1 MASETHTD
9 QSKAGT
15 DREKDYGKRQVMKIC
30 TITCH
35 DVYNVGA
42 SLQAYALQTYL
53 KSLGHDVKII
63 DYKPDYLSKH
73 YRLDI
78 VSNPKYD
85 KPFLKQA
92 YLLAKLP
99 GRLHMLPRK
108 KAFDSFTAK
117 YLDLTKRYTSNAELK
132 KEPPEADAFLAGS
145 DQIWNPL
152 FPNGKDPAFYLDFA
166 LHGIRASY
174 AASFA
179 VDEFPQ
185 ELREVTAQYL
195 KRFDHI
201 AVREKSG
208 LSVLKTLGITNA
220 VTVLDPVFLLDRA
233 QWEAMAERPEGC
245 EAPYLLVYDFD
256 NSPAV
261 RKLAGRIA
269 AERGLHIY
277 SVFKIPYA
285 ERCFSLC
292 GPENFLGLVQGADF
306 VLSNSFHATAFSV
319 IFEREFAVVERTEKI
334 NTRMR
339 DFTTMLGLS
348 DHMVTTGTE
357 IPAGTDWTA
366 VRRCLKD
373 EIDHAKAY
381 IDEVLRDVER

>member
-1 MASETHTD
+1 
-9 QSKAGT
+9 
-15 DREKDYGKRQVMKIC
+15 MKIC

-42 SLQAYALQTYL
+42 SLQAYALQAYL

-78 VSNPKYD
+78 VGNPKYD
-85 KPFLKQA
+85 KPLLKQA

-99 GRLHMLPRK
+99 GRLHLLPRK
-108 KAFDSFTAK
+108 RAFDSFTAK
-117 YLDLTKRYTSNAELK
+117 HLTLTKRYASNDELK
-132 KEPPEADAFLAGS
+132 ADPPEAEVYFAGS

-152 FPNGKDPAFYLDFA
+152 FPNGKDPAFYLDFVRQ
-166 LHGIRASY
+166 GVRASY

-195 KRFDHI
+195 QKLDHV
-201 AVREKSG
+201 AVRESSG
-208 LSVLKTLGITNA
+208 LGILETLGITDA
-220 VTVLDPVFLLDRA
+220 VTVLDPVFLLDRE
-233 QWEAMAERPEGC
+233 QWEAMAEMLAEC
-245 EAPYLLVYDFD
+245 KKPYLLVYDFD
-256 NSPAV
+256 NSAAV
-261 RKLAGRIA
+261 GELAERLA
-269 AERGLHIY
+269 AEHGWAIY
-277 SVFKIPYA
+277 SIFDLPYA

-292 GPENFLGLVQGADF
+292 GPETFLGLVQGAAF

-319 IFEREFAVVERTEKI
+319 IFRREFAVVERTEKI

-339 DFTTMLGLS
+339 DLTSLLGLS
-348 DHMVTTGTE
+348 DHMVTET
-357 IPAGTDWTA
+357 AKVSFNTDWAA
-366 VRRCLKD
+366 VDRRLAK
-373 EIDHAKAY
+373 EIGRSKAY
-381 IDEVLRDVER
+381 IDEVLMDGKQ

>member
-1 MASETHTD
+1 
-9 QSKAGT
+9 
-15 DREKDYGKRQVMKIC
+15 MKIC

-78 VSNPKYD
+78 VGNPKYD

-108 KAFDSFTAK
+108 RAFDSFTAK
-117 YLDLTKRYTSNAELK
+117 YLDLTKRYASNEELK

-195 KRFDHI
+195 KRFDYI

-277 SVFKIPYA
+277 SVFKLPYA

-348 DHMVTTGTE
+348 DHMVTTETE

-381 IDEVLRDVER
+381 IDEVLRDVERRLIRFRFKNVRSAALA

>member
-1 MASETHTD
+1 
-9 QSKAGT
+9 
-15 DREKDYGKRQVMKIC
+15 MKIC

-53 KSLGHDVKII
+53 KLLGHDVKII

-78 VSNPKYD
+78 VGNPKYD

-117 YLDLTKRYTSNAELK
+117 YLDLTKRYTSNEELK

-208 LSVLKTLGITNA
+208 LSVLKALGITNA

-233 QWEAMAERPEGC
+233 QWEAMAEKPERC
-245 EAPYLLVYDFD
+245 EKPYLLVYDFD

-285 ERCFSLC
+285 ERCFPLC

-339 DFTTMLGLS
+339 DFTAMLGLS
-348 DHMVTTGTE
+348 DHMVTTETE

-381 IDEVLRDVER
+381 IDEVLRDVERRLIRFRFKNVRSAALA

>member
-1 MASETHTD
+1 
-9 QSKAGT
+9 
-15 DREKDYGKRQVMKIC
+15 MKIC

-78 VSNPKYD
+78 VGNPKYD
-85 KPFLKQA
+85 KPLLKQA

-99 GRLHMLPRK
+99 GRLRILPRK
-108 KAFDSFTAK
+108 KAFDGFTAK
-117 YLDLTKRYTSNAELK
+117 YLDLTKRYTSNEELK
-132 KEPPEADAFLAGS
+132 KEPPEADVYFAGS

-152 FPNGKDPAFYLDFA
+152 FPNGKDPAFYLDFVQR
-166 LHGIRASY
+166 GVRASY

-185 ELREVTAQYL
+185 QLREVTAQYL
-195 KRFDHI
+195 DRFDYI

-208 LSVLKTLGITNA
+208 LSVLKMLGITNA
-220 VTVLDPVFLLDRA
+220 VTVLDPVFLLDRS

-256 NSPAV
+256 NSASV
-261 RKLAGRIA
+261 RRLAENIA
-269 AERGLHIY
+269 AETGWKIY
-277 SVFKIPYA
+277 SIFELPYA

-292 GPENFLGLVQGADF
+292 GPETFLGLVQGAAF

-339 DFTTMLGLS
+339 DFTALLGLS
-348 DHMVTTGTE
+348 DHMVTEATNV
-357 IPAGTDWTA
+357 PFNTDWTQA
-366 VRRCLKD
+366 ERRLAD
-373 EIDHAKAY
+373 EIHHSKAY
-381 IDEVLRDVER
+381 IGEVLRDGKQ

>member
-1 MASETHTD
+1 
-9 QSKAGT
+9 
-15 DREKDYGKRQVMKIC
+15 MKIC

-78 VSNPKYD
+78 VGNPKYD

-339 DFTTMLGLS
+339 DFTALLGLS
-348 DHMVTTGTE
+348 DHMVTETVNV
-357 IPAGTDWTA
+357 PLHTDWTQ
-366 VRRCLKD
+366 VKRRLED

-381 IDEVLRDVER
+381 IDEVLRDVERGLIRFRFKNARSAALA

>member
-1 MASETHTD
+1 
-9 QSKAGT
+9 
-15 DREKDYGKRQVMKIC
+15 MKIC

-78 VSNPKYD
+78 VGNPKYD

-233 QWEAMAERPEGC
+233 QWEAMAEKPERC

-261 RKLAGRIA
+261 CKLAGRIA

-292 GPENFLGLVQGADF
+292 GPENFQVAEAHAAHEPQHVVGLADAHLKIEPGADF

-348 DHMVTTGTE
+348 DHMVTTETE

>member
-1 MASETHTD
+1 
-9 QSKAGT
+9 
-15 DREKDYGKRQVMKIC
+15 
-30 TITCH
+30 
-35 DVYNVGA
+35 
-42 SLQAYALQTYL
+42 
-53 KSLGHDVKII
+53 
-63 DYKPDYLSKH
+63 
-73 YRLDI
+73 
-78 VSNPKYD
+78 
-85 KPFLKQA
+85 
-92 YLLAKLP
+92 
-99 GRLHMLPRK
+99 
-108 KAFDSFTAK
+108 
-117 YLDLTKRYTSNAELK
+117 
-132 KEPPEADAFLAGS
+132 
-145 DQIWNPL
+145 
-152 FPNGKDPAFYLDFA
+152 
-166 LHGIRASY
+166 
-174 AASFA
+174 
-179 VDEFPQ
+179 
-185 ELREVTAQYL
+185 
-195 KRFDHI
+195 
-201 AVREKSG
+201 
-208 LSVLKTLGITNA
+208 
-220 VTVLDPVFLLDRA
+220 
-233 QWEAMAERPEGC
+233 MAERPEGC

-319 IFEREFAVVERTEKI
+319 IFEREKI

-348 DHMVTTGTE
+348 DHMVTTETE

>member
-1 MASETHTD
+1 
-9 QSKAGT
+9 
-15 DREKDYGKRQVMKIC
+15 MKIC

-42 SLQAYALQTYL
+42 SLQAYALQSYL
-53 KSLGHDVKII
+53 KLLGHDVKII
-63 DYKPDYLSKH
+63 DYKPDYLSNH

-78 VSNPKYD
+78 VNPKYN

-108 KAFDSFTAK
+108 KAFDRFTAK
-117 YLDLTKRYTSNAELK
+117 HLDLTKRYTSNEELK
-132 KEPPEADAFLAGS
+132 QEPPEADAYLAGS

-152 FPNGKDPAFYLDFA
+152 FPNGKDPSFYLDFVQQ
-166 LHGIRASY
+166 GIRASY

-185 ELREVTAQYL
+185 ELRKVTAQYL
-195 KRFDHI
+195 NHFDRI
-201 AVREKSG
+201 AVRETSG
-208 LSVLKTLGITNA
+208 ISVLKTMGITNA
-220 VTVLDPVFLLDRA
+220 VTVLDPVFLLARE
-233 QWEAMAERPEGC
+233 QWESMTEKPEGC

-256 NSPAV
+256 NSTSV
-261 RKLAGRIA
+261 RRLAERIA
-269 AERGLHIY
+269 AENGWKIY
-277 SVFKIPYA
+277 SIFELPYA

-292 GPENFLGLVQGADF
+292 GPEAFLGLVQGAAF

-339 DFTTMLGLS
+339 DFTALLGLP
-348 DHMVTTGTE
+348 DHMATE
-357 IPAGTDWTA
+357 TAKVPLNTDWA
-366 VRRCLKD
+366 QVERCLAD
-373 EIDHAKAY
+373 EIHHSKAY
-381 IDEVLRDVER
+381 IDEVLRDGKQ

>member
-1 MASETHTD
+1 MAED
-9 QSKAGT
+9 Y
-15 DREKDYGKRQVMKIC
+15 EKGQVMKIC

-117 YLDLTKRYTSNAELK
+117 YLDLTKRYTSNEELK

-233 QWEAMAERPEGC
+233 QWEAMAEKPERC

-261 RKLAGRIA
+261 CKLAGRIA

-292 GPENFLGLVQGADF
+292 GPENFLGLVRGADF

-339 DFTTMLGLS
+339 DFTAMLGLS
-348 DHMVTTGTE
+348 DHMVTMETE

>member
-1 MASETHTD
+1 
-9 QSKAGT
+9 
-15 DREKDYGKRQVMKIC
+15 
-30 TITCH
+30 
-35 DVYNVGA
+35 
-42 SLQAYALQTYL
+42 
-53 KSLGHDVKII
+53 
-63 DYKPDYLSKH
+63 
-73 YRLDI
+73 
-78 VSNPKYD
+78 
-85 KPFLKQA
+85 
-92 YLLAKLP
+92 
-99 GRLHMLPRK
+99 MLPRK

-117 YLDLTKRYTSNAELK
+117 YLDLTKRYTSNEELK

-195 KRFDHI
+195 KRFDYI

-285 ERCFSLC
+285 ERCFPLC
-292 GPENFLGLVQGADF
+292 GPENFLGLVQSADF

-348 DHMVTTGTE
+348 DHMVTTETE
-357 IPAGTDWTA
+357 IPTGTDWTA

>member
-1 MASETHTD
+1 M
-9 QSKAGT
+9 
-15 DREKDYGKRQVMKIC
+15 
-30 TITCH
+30 
-35 DVYNVGA
+35 
-42 SLQAYALQTYL
+42 

-78 VSNPKYD
+78 VGNPKYD

-108 KAFDSFTAK
+108 RRLTA
-117 YLDLTKRYTSNAELK
+117 LRPSTLISQTIHLQRGTE

-339 DFTTMLGLS
+339 DFTAMLGLS
-348 DHMVTTGTE
+348 DHMVTTETE

-381 IDEVLRDVER
+381 IDEVLRDGER

>member
-1 MASETHTD
+1 
-9 QSKAGT
+9 
-15 DREKDYGKRQVMKIC
+15 MKIC

-78 VSNPKYD
+78 VGNPKYD
-85 KPFLKQA
+85 KPLLKQA

-99 GRLHMLPRK
+99 GRLRILPRK

-117 YLDLTKRYTSNAELK
+117 YLDLTKRYTSNEELK
-132 KEPPEADAFLAGS
+132 KGPPAADVYFAGS

-152 FPNGKDPAFYLDFA
+152 FPNGKDPTFYLDFVQQ
-166 LHGIRASY
+166 GVRASY

-195 KRFDHI
+195 DRFDHI
-201 AVREKSG
+201 AVRETSG

-220 VTVLDPVFLLDRA
+220 VTVLDPVFLLDRV

-256 NSPAV
+256 NSASV
-261 RKLAGRIA
+261 RRLAERIA
-269 AERGLHIY
+269 AENGLKIY
-277 SVFKIPYA
+277 SIFDLPYA
-285 ERCFSLC
+285 ERCFPLC
-292 GPENFLGLVQGADF
+292 GPEAFLGLVQGAAF

-319 IFEREFAVVERTEKI
+319 IFEKEFAVVERTEKI

-339 DFTTMLGLS
+339 DFTAMLGLS
-348 DHMVTTGTE
+348 DHMVTEGMA
-357 IPAGTDWTA
+357 IPFNTDWTA
-366 VRRCLKD
+366 VNSRLKD
-373 EIDHAKAY
+373 KIDYSKAY
-381 IDEVLRDVER
+381 IDEVLRMAKND

>member
-1 MASETHTD
+1 MAED
-9 QSKAGT
+9 Y
-15 DREKDYGKRQVMKIC
+15 EKGQVMKIC
-30 TITCH
+30 MITCH

-78 VSNPKYD
+78 VGNPKYD

-99 GRLHMLPRK
+99 GRLRILPRK

-117 YLDLTKRYTSNAELK
+117 YLDLTKRYTSNEELK
-132 KEPPEADAFLAGS
+132 REPPAADVYFAGS

-152 FPNGKDPAFYLDFA
+152 FPNGKDPTFYLDFVQQ
-166 LHGIRASY
+166 GVRASY

-195 KRFDHI
+195 DRFDHI
-201 AVREKSG
+201 AVRETSG

-233 QWEAMAERPEGC
+233 QWKAMAERPEGC

-256 NSPAV
+256 NSASV
-261 RKLAGRIA
+261 CRLAENIA
-269 AERGLHIY
+269 AENRWKIY
-277 SVFKIPYA
+277 SIFDLPYA
-285 ERCFSLC
+285 ERCFPLC
-292 GPENFLGLVQGADF
+292 GPEAFLGLMQNAAF

-319 IFEREFAVVERTEKI
+319 IFEKEFAVVERTEKI

-339 DFTTMLGLS
+339 DFTAMLGLS
-348 DHMVTTGTE
+348 DHMVTAETE
-357 IPAGTDWTA
+357 IPDGTDWTA

-381 IDEVLRDVER
+381 IDEVLRDGEK

>member
-1 MASETHTD
+1 M
-9 QSKAGT
+9 
-15 DREKDYGKRQVMKIC
+15 
-30 TITCH
+30 ITCH

-78 VSNPKYD
+78 VGNPKYD

-99 GRLHMLPRK
+99 GRLRILPRK

-117 YLDLTKRYTSNAELK
+117 YLDLTKRYTSNEELK
-132 KEPPEADAFLAGS
+132 REPPAADVYFAGS

-152 FPNGKDPAFYLDFA
+152 FPNGKDPTFYLDFVQQ
-166 LHGIRASY
+166 GVRASY

-195 KRFDHI
+195 DRFDHI
-201 AVREKSG
+201 AVRETSG

-233 QWEAMAERPEGC
+233 QWKAMAERPEGC

-256 NSPAV
+256 NSASV
-261 RKLAGRIA
+261 CRLAENIA
-269 AERGLHIY
+269 AENRWKIY
-277 SVFKIPYA
+277 SIFDLPYA
-285 ERCFSLC
+285 ERCFSRC
-292 GPENFLGLVQGADF
+292 GPETFLGLVQGAAF

-319 IFEREFAVVERTEKI
+319 IFEREFAVAERAEKI

-339 DFTTMLGLS
+339 DFTALLSLS
-348 DHMVTTGTE
+348 DHMVTGSVNV
-357 IPAGTDWTA
+357 PLNTDWTQ
-366 VRRCLKD
+366 VKRRL
-373 EIDHAKAY
+373 EEEVDHAKAY
-381 IDEVLRDVER
+381 IDEVLRDGEK

>member
-1 MASETHTD
+1 MAENY
-9 QSKAGT
+9 
-15 DREKDYGKRQVMKIC
+15 EKSQVMKIC

-73 YRLDI
+73 YRLD
-78 VSNPKYD
+78 VVGNPKYD
-85 KPFLKQA
+85 KPFVREA

-99 GRLHMLPRK
+99 GRLRVLPRK

-117 YLDLTKRYTSNAELK
+117 HLDLTRRYVSNEELK
-132 KEPPEADAFLAGS
+132 ADPPEADAFFAGS

-152 FPNGKDPAFYLDFA
+152 FPNGKDPAFYLDFVQR
-166 LHGIRASY
+166 GICASY

-195 KRFDHI
+195 SRFDHI
-201 AVREKSG
+201 AVRETSG

-233 QWEAMAERPEGC
+233 QWEAMAEKPERC
-245 EAPYLLVYDFD
+245 EKPYLLVYDFD

-261 RKLAGRIA
+261 RKLAERIA

-277 SVFKIPYA
+277 SIFNLPYA
-285 ERCFSLC
+285 ERCFPLC
-292 GPENFLGLVQGADF
+292 GPETFLGLMQHAAF

-319 IFEREFAVVERTEKI
+319 IFEKEFAVVERTEKI

-339 DFTTMLGLS
+339 DFTAMLGLS
-348 DHMVTTGTE
+348 DHMVTAETE
-357 IPAGTDWTA
+357 IPDGTDWTA

-381 IDEVLRDVER
+381 MDEVLRDGER

>member
-1 MASETHTD
+1 
-9 QSKAGT
+9 
-15 DREKDYGKRQVMKIC
+15 MKIC
-30 TITCH
+30 IITCH

-53 KSLGHDVKII
+53 KLLGHDVKII

-78 VSNPKYD
+78 VGNPKYD

-108 KAFDSFTAK
+108 KAFDNFTAK
-117 YLDLTKRYTSNAELK
+117 YLDLTKRYTSNEELK

-339 DFTTMLGLS
+339 DFTAMLGLS
-348 DHMVTTGTE
+348 DHMVTTETE